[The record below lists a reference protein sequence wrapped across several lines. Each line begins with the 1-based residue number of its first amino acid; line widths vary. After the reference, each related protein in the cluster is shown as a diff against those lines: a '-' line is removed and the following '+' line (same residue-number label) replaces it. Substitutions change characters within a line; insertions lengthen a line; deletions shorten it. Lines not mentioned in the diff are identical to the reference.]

1 MEIIDL
7 FRKIRDLEKNNFSDS
22 NTKFK
27 NTINSIFLDSLT
39 LDNSKY
45 RLKGSIGTGQFA
57 DMWWIGIFDINYYFE
72 VLNVNS
78 ISQIGASKG
87 YYVVY
92 LFNYDRTKVYL
103 TLAQASSG
111 VTSNK
116 ENLNLMQEKNEF
128 LQSNLFYNAKYP
140 FSIDGMLS
148 NKAIQMARDYE
159 KAVIL
164 AKEYNLSSYYSN
176 ETFKTDLIDVL
187 SNYEK
192 LVNFLRNNTIFLTPS
207 FIISNKNNKTLTR
220 KPEIFDFD
228 EYISNEKEQY
238 LIQYEKPYNQE
249 ELSIRN
255 NRSPRLIY
263 LEKEEY
269 YRDYR
274 LAKTVLSLCNYQC
287 NINHDHKTFFTL
299 ENHMYAEAHH
309 LIPMRYQK
317 ELKNINLDIVE
328 NIFSLCPI
336 CHNAIHY
343 GNEMEKINRIEILF
357 DICSR
362 NSDLLVKVGVDS
374 YLDLFEKFYTN

>member
-27 NTINSIFLDSLT
+27 NTINSIFLDSLS
-39 LDNSKY
+39 LDNTKY

-57 DMWWIGIFDINYYFE
+57 DMWWIGIFDVKYYFD

-111 VTSNK
+111 ITSNK
-116 ENLNLMQEKNEF
+116 ENLKLMQEKNEF
-128 LQSNLFYNAKYP
+128 MQSNLFNNAKYS

-148 NKAIQMARDYE
+148 NKTIQMARDYE

-176 ETFKTDLIDVL
+176 ETFKTDLIDIL

-192 LVNFLRNNTIFLTPS
+192 LVGFLRNNTIFLTPS
-207 FIISNKNNKTLTR
+207 FIISNKNSMTLKR

-249 ELSIRN
+249 ELSIIDN
-255 NRSPRLIY
+255 SSPRLIN

-287 NINHDHKTFFTL
+287 CINHEHKTFFTS
-299 ENHMYAEAHH
+299 ENHMYSEAHH
-309 LIPMRYQK
+309 LIPMKFQK
-317 ELKNINLDIVE
+317 ELKNVNLDRVG

-357 DICSR
+357 EICSK
-362 NSDLLVKVGVDS
+362 NSDLLDKVGVDS
-374 YLDLFEKFYTN
+374 YLDLFEKFYTK